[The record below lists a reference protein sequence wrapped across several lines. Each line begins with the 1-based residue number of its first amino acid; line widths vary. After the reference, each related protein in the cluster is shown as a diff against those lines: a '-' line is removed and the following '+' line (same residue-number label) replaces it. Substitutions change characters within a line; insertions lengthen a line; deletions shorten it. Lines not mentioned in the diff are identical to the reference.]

1 MLKELYEAVKSAKKK
16 WESSDLKLVAADP
29 FEEKFRLYISKK
41 RNLIGPMVQLL
52 GSAQPKEIYSPIIV
66 KSSNLDELNYL
77 KEAPRRASS
86 MMIFLKNK
94 TTRINNIPTKTL
106 VVDIRYNGIIVNY
119 CDTQD
124 METGCTYEEFESKI
138 RRLFFGKIEF
148 YENCFQIRS
157 IGNKV
162 AFAIL
167 LVVVLIILLLK
178 CIKSYQNEKKKEIQ
192 RVNLATRELK
202 IEENEEGKAIA
213 EIVEEDT
220 LKENLIDVDID
231 IEAGGNDESS
241 VAINVDIEP
250 EDVVENG
257 DLADAEIEVEVEPEL
272 AVEVEVEVV
281 AE

>member
-1 MLKELYEAVKSAKKK
+1 
-16 WESSDLKLVAADP
+16 
-29 FEEKFRLYISKK
+29 
-41 RNLIGPMVQLL
+41 
-52 GSAQPKEIYSPIIV
+52 
-66 KSSNLDELNYL
+66 
-77 KEAPRRASS
+77 
-86 MMIFLKNK
+86 
-94 TTRINNIPTKTL
+94 
-106 VVDIRYNGIIVNY
+106 
-119 CDTQD
+119 

-213 EIVEEDT
+213 YV
-220 LKENLIDVDID
+220 LIIST
-231 IEAGGNDESS
+231 N
-241 VAINVDIEP
+241 
-250 EDVVENG
+250 
-257 DLADAEIEVEVEPEL
+257 
-272 AVEVEVEVV
+272 
-281 AE
+281 

>member
-1 MLKELYEAVKSAKKK
+1 
-16 WESSDLKLVAADP
+16 
-29 FEEKFRLYISKK
+29 
-41 RNLIGPMVQLL
+41 
-52 GSAQPKEIYSPIIV
+52 
-66 KSSNLDELNYL
+66 LNYL